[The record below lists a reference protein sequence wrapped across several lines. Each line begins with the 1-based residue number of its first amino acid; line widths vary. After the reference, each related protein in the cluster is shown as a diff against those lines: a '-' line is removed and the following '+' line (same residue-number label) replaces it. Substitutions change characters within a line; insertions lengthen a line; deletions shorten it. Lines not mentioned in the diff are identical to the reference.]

1 MNTSAYNYL
10 VYDLSDPKK
19 PTKTKADAPKKVD
32 WATHSLSFSPETQGL
47 MTEGVTEEDIVCC
60 DRSRKYKNVFVIG
73 DKYSKI
79 KLFNYPSVKNPI
91 FSRYVGHSNDVSG
104 VMFNRD

>member
-32 WATHSLSFSPETQGL
+32 WATHSLPFSPETQGL